1 MQIVHQRKEI
11 DTMNKLK
18 RDDEVIIITGKD
30 KGKRG
35 TISRLVGKDRV
46 LVHGVNMVKRHTKP
60 NPNAGQPGGIIEKE
74 ASVHISNIAIYNSST
89 SKADRV
95 GIKTLEDGKKV
106 RIFKST
112 GDEIDG

>member
-1 MQIVHQRKEI
+1 MRKI
-11 DTMNKLK
+11 KCN
-18 RDDEVIIITGKD
+18 DEVIVITGKD

-35 TISRLVGKDRV
+35 TVSRLVGSDKV
-46 LVHGVNMVKRHTKP
+46 VVAGINIVKRHTKP

-74 ASVHISNIAIYNSST
+74 AAINISNVAIFNPES

-95 GIKTLEDGKKV
+95 GFKIEDGKKT

-112 GDEIDG
+112 NKAID